1 MASLKTINI
10 RTTKNQHSFMSIKNS
25 FRVACLLPIMVAICM
40 SANAANI
47 GANTAR
53 SMASEFLKHHSSARH
68 GSINAPSISDIK
80 LVYAEQ
86 SAIVDGGHDYYAFN
100 IDGGGFVIIAGED
113 RATNVLGYSDSG
125 HLDFNNMPDNFKA
138 LLASYKEEIEWLQ
151 AHPDYQMT
159 PMVRATGGGGVAPLI
174 KSLWGQEMPYN
185 LQCPIYDGEY
195 CVVGCVATAMSQV
208 MHYWQY
214 PTTSPEISSYYC
226 YDIGQTL
233 PALPATNFEYNK
245 MLLSYCH
252 WDWDNSQLVQ
262 DTYTDDQAQ
271 AVAKLG
277 RYCGQAVKMGYSP
290 EGSGAYVS
298 DQLAAMKKFG
308 YSSSARDVS
317 RSSWWSE
324 NYTTAEWEAMIRE
337 ELDALRP
344 ILYSANDIYGAGG
357 HAFVCDGYNAEG
369 LFHFNFGWYGTC
381 NGWYASTA
389 LNMTHRDGDELQ
401 FNSDHEML
409 LGVVPPEYCLVET
422 ELTAS
427 NELLVLDDALNV
439 QALDFNVHM
448 TAPSM
453 NFVFSLTNANGRRVC
468 SSNAI
473 NVKADDFEQGST
485 LEGSITLP
493 STLEPGTYDLR
504 LYRYVSMPRSATEVL
519 CTSGT
524 LSVVGHVAKYGEPF
538 SVADVTQL
546 ISYVLNTEKP
556 YVNIAD
562 VTALIQAVLNN

>member
-1 MASLKTINI
+1 
-10 RTTKNQHSFMSIKNS
+10 MSIKNS
-25 FRVACLLPIMVAICM
+25 FKVACLLAIMAAICM

-53 SMASEFLKHHSSARH
+53 SMASEFLKHHLSARP

-100 IDGGGFVIIAGED
+100 INGGGFVIIAGED

-298 DQLAAMKKFG
+298 DQLAAMKK
-308 YSSSARDVS
+308 
-317 RSSWWSE
+317 
-324 NYTTAEWEAMIRE
+324 IR
-337 ELDALRP
+337 L
-344 ILYSANDIYGAGG
+344 
-357 HAFVCDGYNAEG
+357 
-369 LFHFNFGWYGTC
+369 
-381 NGWYASTA
+381 
-389 LNMTHRDGDELQ
+389 
-401 FNSDHEML
+401 
-409 LGVVPPEYCLVET
+409 
-422 ELTAS
+422 
-427 NELLVLDDALNV
+427 
-439 QALDFNVHM
+439 
-448 TAPSM
+448 
-453 NFVFSLTNANGRRVC
+453 
-468 SSNAI
+468 
-473 NVKADDFEQGST
+473 
-485 LEGSITLP
+485 
-493 STLEPGTYDLR
+493 
-504 LYRYVSMPRSATEVL
+504 
-519 CTSGT
+519 
-524 LSVVGHVAKYGEPF
+524 
-538 SVADVTQL
+538 
-546 ISYVLNTEKP
+546 
-556 YVNIAD
+556 
-562 VTALIQAVLNN
+562 